1 MDPCK
6 GLFLC
11 NFALSKQLKAMRKI
25 LGSVL
30 VILVLSLAAVYLFI
44 PSQISIKGSQM
55 VYQPTS
61 SMTRAMIQISK
72 WSEWMPKEIELKA
85 TSSLVATV
93 EAELNQDGIQVPV
106 VFSIEN
112 GEGNNSFIHYETSM
126 NNIGWSPIERIQY
139 YLFAKKIKQQLDLV
153 LAAATAHYNYNK
165 GVYGFDIIETK
176 VKDSSYVAIGQTLT
190 DTPSLVQIYQMVDQL
205 STFIKTQK
213 GKALGDPMVNITRVE
228 ENEIYIQVAIPLER
242 DIPVNGIFSI
252 KKMVLGNLLSVKV
265 QGDQAKV
272 NEAFEAT
279 KLYIIDKQK
288 SSPAIPFVVYNT
300 NRILEKDSSRWIST
314 INYPIY

>member
-1 MDPCK
+1 
-6 GLFLC
+6 
-11 NFALSKQLKAMRKI
+11 
-25 LGSVL
+25 
-30 VILVLSLAAVYLFI
+30 
-44 PSQISIKGSQM
+44 M
-55 VYQPTS
+55 VYQPS
-61 SMTRAMIQISK
+61 SGLIRGMMQTSK
-72 WSEWMPKEIELKA
+72 WSEWMPKDIDLKA
-85 TSSLVATV
+85 TSNLVATIQTD
-93 EAELNQDGIQVPV
+93 LYHDGINVPV
-106 VFSIEN
+106 EFSIEN
-112 GEGNNSFIHYETSM
+112 GENKNSVIAFETSM
-126 NNIGWSPIERIQY
+126 DNRQWSPFARVQY
-139 YLFAKKIKQQLDLV
+139 FIFAKTIQNKLDKV
-153 LAAATAHYNYNK
+153 LAAASNYYNYNK

-176 VKDSSYVAIGQTLT
+176 VKDSSYVAIDQTLT

-205 STFIKTQK
+205 TAFINTQK

-242 DIPVNGIFSI
+242 DIPVNEIFSI

-279 KLYIIDKQK
+279 NLYIIDKQK

-300 NRILEKDSSRWIST
+300 NRLLEKDSSRWIST